1 MANLRGGTFEKQIK
15 DAFHRTLA
23 FKESRHMQ
31 QDNFTHSVALAQKRE
46 MYLRDFKEYL
56 EQKGITE
63 GKLNT
68 YMTEQT
74 IRDFLE
80 QRTEHLSP
88 KSALDYTTGFNSL
101 LKGLEQANITIPANP
116 SHNDFLKDFR
126 ETFRSEL
133 KTLEIESGRYIQN
146 LNQKLVEL
154 REIRYESYVI
164 AKIQSETG
172 FRVNEALEVAKNF
185 SNYYNPQNS
194 TLEGVIGKGNHIY
207 APKAISYQLAQE
219 IQKLEKIPHYNTY
232 RNDLQAVGI
241 NRSHD
246 FRVTYAKD
254 LLESKLEQG
263 ISYKEALKE
272 VSQEINHHRPEMTEY
287 YLARA

>member
-1 MANLRGGTFEKQIK
+1 MANLRGGNFEKQIK

-23 FKESRHMQ
+23 FRESRHMQ
-31 QDNFTHSVALAQKRE
+31 QDNLTHSVALAQKRE

-56 EQKGITE
+56 EQKGIVE
-63 GKLNT
+63 GKINT
-68 YMTEQT
+68 HMTEQT
-74 IRDFLE
+74 VKDFLE
-80 QRTEHLSP
+80 QRVEHLSP

-101 LKGLEQANITIPANP
+101 LKGLEQANITIPANL

-133 KTLEIESGRYIQN
+133 KEIEIEKGRYIQN
-146 LNQKLVEL
+146 LDQKLAEL
-154 REIRYESYVI
+154 REIRYESYVV

-172 FRVNEALEVAKNF
+172 LRVNEALEVAKNF

-207 APKAISYQLAQE
+207 APKEINYQLTQE
-219 IQKLEKIPHYNTY
+219 IQKLENIPHYNTY
-232 RNDLQAVGI
+232 RQDLKEVGI
-241 NRSHD
+241 SRSHD

-263 ISYKEALKE
+263 IEYKEALKE

>member
-23 FKESRHMQ
+23 LGEGRHMKE
-31 QDNFTHSVALAQKRE
+31 DNFTHSLALAQKRE

-74 IRDFLE
+74 IIDFLE

-116 SHNDFLKDFR
+116 SRNDFLKDFR

-133 KTLEIESGRYIQN
+133 KELEIESGRYIQN
-146 LNQKLVEL
+146 LDQKLEEL
-154 REIRYESYVI
+154 KEIRFESYVI

-172 FRVNEALEVAKNF
+172 LRVNEALEVAKNF
-185 SNYYNPQNS
+185 PNYYNEQNS
-194 TLEGVIGKGNHIY
+194 TLEGVIGKGNHEY
-207 APKAISYQLAQE
+207 APKEISYQLAQE
-219 IQKLEKIPHYNTY
+219 IQKLENIPHYNTY
-232 RNDLQAVGI
+232 RNDLQEVGI
-241 NRSHD
+241 DKSHD

>member
-23 FKESRHMQ
+23 LRESRHMKD
-31 QDNFTHSVALAQKRE
+31 DNFTHSLALAEKRK
-46 MYLRDFKEYL
+46 MYLNDFKEFL

-63 GKLNT
+63 GKINQ
-68 YMTEQT
+68 YMTEDT
-74 IRDFLE
+74 IRDFIE
-80 QRTEHLSP
+80 SRVSNLSP

-116 SHNDFLKDFR
+116 SENDFLKDFR
-126 ETFRSEL
+126 ETFREEM
-133 KTLEIESGRYIQN
+133 KELEIESGRYIDN
-146 LNQKLVEL
+146 LQEKLEAL
-154 REIRYESYVI
+154 QEIRYESYVI
-164 AKIQSETG
+164 AKLQSETG
-172 FRVNEALEVAKNF
+172 LRVSEAIEVARNF
-185 SNYYNPQNS
+185 EKYYNQE
-194 TLEGVIGKGNHIY
+194 TGKLERVIGKGNHEY
-207 APKAISYQLAQE
+207 APKKISYQLAQE
-219 IQKLEKIPHYNTY
+219 IQKMENIPHYNTY
-232 RNDLQAVGI
+232 NQDLKEIGI

-254 LLESKLEQG
+254 LLEHKLEQG
-263 ISYKEALKE
+263 MSYKEALKE

>member
-23 FKESRHMQ
+23 LGESRHMKE
-31 QDNFTHSVALAQKRE
+31 DNFTHSLALAQKRE

-63 GKLNT
+63 GKINT

-80 QRTEHLSP
+80 QRTEHLSH

-116 SHNDFLKDFR
+116 SRNDFLKDFR

-133 KTLEIESGRYIQN
+133 KELEIESGRYIQN
-146 LNQKLVEL
+146 LDQKLEEL
-154 REIRYESYVI
+154 KEIRFESYVI

-172 FRVNEALEVAKNF
+172 LRVNEALEVAKNF
-185 SNYYNPQNS
+185 SNYYNEQNS
-194 TLEGVIGKGNHIY
+194 NLEGIIGKGNHEY
-207 APKAISYQLAQE
+207 APKEISYQLAQE
-219 IQKLEKIPHYNTY
+219 IQKLENIPHYNTY
-232 RNDLQAVGI
+232 RNDLQKVGI
-241 NRSHD
+241 DRSHD

-287 YLARA
+287 YLAKI